1 MPKAFDGHGLSDD
14 NRQGVRKIQQGRSAL
29 YRAGKRAGK
38 GGNNRNRKADF
49 ENQAKLMEYGANL
62 QDWSS
67 TQDTARQDWSRT
79 QDSARQ
85 DWHQSRLPGHL
96 DAAMESMQNH
106 LDPDVARESASY
118 QYGDAKVSLS
128 GSLRRPVKEGK
139 SEANPHGQGQQMK
152 ELAGPRN
159 VFLGV
164 YKPKKK
170 DGEPKDEPG
179 KQYPLANIPTLTSE
193 NSTTDEN
200 GHITGVGWSKRNPR
214 NNSFEENVGPKDIY
228 EHQQSVQ
235 DQQADNSH
243 NQGQQM
249 RGIF

>member
-1 MPKAFDGHGLSDD
+1 MPRAFDGHGLSDD
-14 NRQGVRKIQQGRSAL
+14 NRAMVGKVQQGRRAL

-62 QDWSS
+62 QDWGK
-67 TQDTARQDWSRT
+67 T

-139 SEANPHGQGQQMK
+139 SEENPHGQGQQMK
-152 ELAGPRN
+152 ELAGPRK

-164 YKPKKK
+164 YKPKEDKNK
-170 DGEPKDEPG
+170 PG

-193 NSTTDEN
+193 NSGTDEN
-200 GHITGVGWSKRNPR
+200 GHINFVGRTRYNFGRRQFESNVE
-214 NNSFEENVGPKDIY
+214 NSDAYQN
-228 EHQQSVQ
+228 QQDKQ
-235 DQQADNSH
+235 DQQADDSH